1 MSFFYAHSLKNENR
15 ERRWILNFGHSKNVS
30 ACACVCFGVW
40 MKSSRCFLKTS
51 GSLAIW
57 DKNG

>member
-1 MSFFYAHSLKNENR
+1 MSFFYVYSLKNENR
-15 ERRWILNFGHSKNVS
+15 ERRWILNPGHSKNVS

-40 MKSSRCFLKTS
+40 MKSSRYFLKTS